1 MATIIPID
9 FSQTPLATSYS
20 PFYAKILDNVFS
32 PKECADLIALA
43 SSAGDWSPAGLSA
56 EGPTETVHTNFRNS
70 DRVLVIND
78 EVSSRIYEKLRPL
91 VDEICEIAPRSRWSC
106 ITTRP
111 GREKGPTWKM
121 VRLVAFILHSWSQKS
136 RLTYMECIESTPA
149 SASSATAQDNTSSP
163 TATGSTTS
171 SMGSKNHSSPCIST

>member
-1 MATIIPID
+1 MAIVTPID
-9 FSQTPLATSYS
+9 FSQTPLATPYS
-20 PFYAKILDNVFS
+20 PFYAKIIDNVFT
-32 PKECADLIALA
+32 PNECADLIALA

-56 EGPTETVHTNFRNS
+56 EGPTQTVHTNFRNS

-91 VDEICEIAPRSRWSC
+91 VDEICEIAPGSRWSC
-106 ITTRP
+106 ITSRP
-111 GREKGPTWKM
+111 GKNQGPTWKM
-121 VRLVAFILHSWSQKS
+121 VRLVVFILHSWLQK
-136 RLTYMECIESTPA
+136 RWLTYMECIESTPV

-171 SMGSKNHSSPCIST
+171 SMGSKNHSSRSIST